1 MADRGFTVHNAV
13 TLRNVNLA
21 VPSFLG
27 KQTQLSNVEVEYSRG
42 LARIPIHVERILGA
56 TKKDS
61 LF

>member
-1 MADRGFTVHNAV
+1 LLIEDLQFTR
-13 TLRNVNLA
+13 LFLYGNLA
-21 VPSFLG
+21 LPSFLG
-27 KQTQLSNVEVEYSRG
+27 KKTQLSNVEVEYSRG